1 LRKSNQFGT
10 LVRSIKGVPMNKP
23 TDDTKSVPT
32 PAPRAAWV
40 KPTVRR
46 IKAGAAEAGAGFG
59 GDAGFS

>member
-1 LRKSNQFGT
+1 
-10 LVRSIKGVPMNKP
+10 MNKP